1 MPLFFSET
9 NKKKDMKTKTK
20 ILIASTILA
29 IISIV
34 VLCTVW
40 DCSVIAWWIKAI
52 CSVMFLLSVV
62 TAGLIACT
70 YEGGEDDDF

>member
-1 MPLFFSET
+1 
-9 NKKKDMKTKTK
+9 MKTKTK
-20 ILIASTILA
+20 VLIASTIGAIVSLA
-29 IISIV
+29 

-52 CSVMFLLSVV
+52 FSVIFFLSVV

-70 YEGGEDDDF
+70 Y

>member
-1 MPLFFSET
+1 
-9 NKKKDMKTKTK
+9 MKTKTK
-20 ILIASTILA
+20 VLIASTIVAVISLA
-29 IISIV
+29 
-34 VLCTVW
+34 VLCGLW

-70 YEGGEDDDF
+70 YEGGQNDDL

>member
-1 MPLFFSET
+1 
-9 NKKKDMKTKTK
+9 MKTKTK

-29 IISIV
+29 IISLV
-34 VLCTVW
+34 VLCTLW

-70 YEGGEDDDF
+70 YEGGQDDDI

>member
-1 MPLFFSET
+1 
-9 NKKKDMKTKTK
+9 MKTKTK
-20 ILIASTILA
+20 LLIAATIVS
-29 IISIV
+29 IISLV

-40 DCSVIAWWIKAI
+40 DCSVIEWWIKAV

-70 YEGGEDDDF
+70 YEGGQDDDF

>member
-1 MPLFFSET
+1 
-9 NKKKDMKTKTK
+9 MKAKTK
-20 ILIASTILA
+20 ILIAATIGTIVSL
-29 IISIV
+29 V
-34 VLCTVW
+34 VLCTLW

-70 YEGGEDDDF
+70 YEGGQDDDF

>member
-1 MPLFFSET
+1 
-9 NKKKDMKTKTK
+9 MKTKTK
-20 ILIASTILA
+20 ILIAATSGA
-29 IISIV
+29 IVSLV

-40 DCSVIAWWIKAI
+40 DCSVIEWWIKAV

-70 YEGGEDDDF
+70 YEGGKDDDF

>member
-1 MPLFFSET
+1 
-9 NKKKDMKTKTK
+9 MKAKTK
-20 ILIASTILA
+20 ILISATIGA
-29 IISIV
+29 IISLV

-52 CSVMFLLSVV
+52 FSVIFLVSVV

-70 YEGGEDDDF
+70 YEGGQDDDF